1 MDKIFLIGEGVTDN
15 RNLDALSS
23 HGTVL
28 RFKSVREA
36 LSSSKEE
43 ASLLIIDKEQEEES
57 QFDDFVILF
66 QDVPKLLVSSEQFI
80 QKREPH
86 HKMPMTFNLHNPDPD
101 ELLCCTS
108 YLLSLKN
115 LQLENERLHK
125 ALTNAKR
132 TIDFSND
139 VGKIF
144 VSDMDLHEMLLSVMK
159 KTQDAVKAAS
169 WFIYLL
175 DEETGE
181 LVLDMT
187 ANKRERKQKLRLKA
201 GEGMPGWVAKEGVP
215 VLIPDIS
222 QDSRFKVVHER
233 GSIKPKSLIC
243 IPVKTQG
250 QVVGVIEL
258 RNKITGEPFTQ
269 DDLDRLVNIAD
280 YTALVI
286 KMTSIHQKMVEL
298 AITDDLTKLFNTRY
312 LNRTIELEIQRCER
326 SRTSVS
332 LIFMDIDYFK
342 QINDQFGHLTG
353 SKILVELGQL
363 LIRNL
368 RSFDIVARYGGDEF
382 VIVLPQTPPD
392 VASKVAERI
401 RKAVEQNVFLRKEG
415 YLIRMTASFG
425 VASYPER
432 AKSKEELLKLA
443 DDAMYRVKNYT
454 RNGVYAIM

>member
-1 MDKIFLIGEGVTDN
+1 MDKILLIGEGVTDN
-15 RNLDALSS
+15 RNLDALSN
-23 HGTVL
+23 HGTIL
-28 RFKSVREA
+28 RFRSVREA
-36 LSSSKEE
+36 LSSSKDE
-43 ASLLIIDKEQEEES
+43 ASLLIIDKDQEEES

-66 QDVPKLLVSSEQFI
+66 QDVPKLLVSSEHFI

-86 HKMPMTFNLHNPDPD
+86 HKMPMTFTLYNPDPD

-115 LQLENERLHK
+115 LQHENERLHQ
-125 ALTNAKR
+125 ALASAKG
-132 TIDFSND
+132 TIDFLDN

-144 VSDMDLHEMLLSVMK
+144 ISDMDLNEMLFSVMK
-159 KTQDAVKAAS
+159 KMQDAVKAAS

-187 ANKRERKQKLRLKA
+187 ANKRERKQKLRFKA
-201 GEGMPGWVAKEGVP
+201 GEGMAGWVAKEGVP
-215 VLIPDIS
+215 ILIPDIS

-243 IPVKTQG
+243 IPVKNQG

-269 DDLDRLVNIAD
+269 DDLERLVKIAD
-280 YTALVI
+280 YTALAI
-286 KMTSIHQKMVEL
+286 KMTSIYQKMVEL
-298 AITDDLTKLFNTRY
+298 TITDDLTKLFNTRY

-382 VIVLPQTPPD
+382 VIVLPQTPPT
-392 VASKVAERI
+392 VASNVAERI
-401 RKAVEQNVFLRKEG
+401 RRAVEQNVFLRKEG

-425 VASYPER
+425 VASYPES

>member
-1 MDKIFLIGEGVTDN
+1 MN
-15 RNLDALSS
+15 
-23 HGTVL
+23 
-28 RFKSVREA
+28 
-36 LSSSKEE
+36 
-43 ASLLIIDKEQEEES
+43 
-57 QFDDFVILF
+57 
-66 QDVPKLLVSSEQFI
+66 
-80 QKREPH
+80 
-86 HKMPMTFNLHNPDPD
+86 KM
-101 ELLCCTS
+101 
-108 YLLSLKN
+108 
-115 LQLENERLHK
+115 
-125 ALTNAKR
+125 
-132 TIDFSND
+132 
-139 VGKIF
+139 
-144 VSDMDLHEMLLSVMK
+144 
-159 KTQDAVKAAS
+159 QDAVKAAS

-201 GEGMPGWVAKEGVP
+201 GEGTAGQVAKEGIP
-215 VLIPDIS
+215 LLIPDIS

-233 GSIKPKSLIC
+233 GSTKPKSLIC
-243 IPVKTQG
+243 IPVKNQG

-258 RNKITGEPFTQ
+258 RNKTTGEPFTQ
-269 DDLDRLVNIAD
+269 DDLERIIKISD
-280 YTALVI
+280 YTALAI
-286 KMTSIHQKMVEL
+286 KMTSIYQKMVEL
-298 AITDDLTKLFNTRY
+298 TITDDLTKLFNTRY

-326 SRTSVS
+326 SRNSVS

-363 LIRNL
+363 LIKNL

-382 VIVLPQTPPD
+382 VIVLPQTPPS
-392 VASKVAERI
+392 VASNVAERI
-401 RKAVEQNVFLRKEG
+401 RKAVEENIFLRKEG

-425 VASYPER
+425 VASYPES